1 MMVLAAVLLLTILAG
16 LYRVVTGPTPVDRL
30 IAIQLFGTSGVA
42 ILLLLA
48 HIESAP
54 ALRDAAL
61 VLALLAAVVSAALVQ
76 TLRRRRHE

>member
-1 MMVLAAVLLLTILAG
+1 MMVLAAMLLLTIFAG

-48 HIESAP
+48 HLESAP